1 MRVMPRS
8 DFSLS
13 SPGLGIERIIG
24 IIPHDVH
31 RIVWMQVN
39 SEDGHKGD

>member
-13 SPGLGIERIIG
+13 NPGLDIERIIG
-24 IIPHDVH
+24 IVRHDVH
-31 RIVWMQVN
+31 RIAWMQVN
-39 SEDGHKGD
+39 SEDGYKGD